1 MAAQAGLS
9 LTWSETP
16 KTDFLVTRLESSTTG
31 STTLEWVA
39 EKSVEFEHNLMVL
52 VKIYAGYFCR
62 PLLHQKLSLCDV
74 SCRTVRDLE
83 FLSDICDICH
93 LK

>member
-1 MAAQAGLS
+1 
-9 LTWSETP
+9 
-16 KTDFLVTRLESSTTG
+16 
-31 STTLEWVA
+31 
-39 EKSVEFEHNLMVL
+39 MVL

-62 PLLHQKLSLCDV
+62 YLLHQKLSLCDV